1 MKQGDIYIL
10 KSKNITG
17 SYLIKVEVLEVTE
30 KTYYFKNLDN
40 DKDFREFK
48 NVMGDRYYIVER
60 MDRTRVQ
67 CPDCNGTGIVATK
80 HPTGGVIVEGICMTC
95 NGTRIV

>member
-48 NVMGDRYYIVER
+48 NVMGDRY
-60 MDRTRVQ
+60 
-67 CPDCNGTGIVATK
+67 
-80 HPTGGVIVEGICMTC
+80 
-95 NGTRIV
+95 